1 MQQASPASN
10 EVQLPRA
17 VVERSKRI
25 EARLKAQREAE
36 AGPAVETPPAPEP
49 GATVAPPVDPQPPRA
64 TAAEDPRQSDPLY
77 WKQRFDVMNGILAR
91 ERQQSA
97 ETIEGLY
104 QRIDELEGQV
114 ATLKASPQP
123 SSSKID
129 LGKYFTP
136 EQIERL
142 GEDEALSMA
151 TTAEKA
157 AQDAAKAAID
167 QMAALLK
174 PEQKRRERLEVN
186 DLERKKREYKEA
198 IVAKYPDFDTAI
210 DAADDWVSYLQNF
223 YGTTDIPRQ
232 QILDRYITTFNVAK
246 TVEFIEDFL
255 KTRDRP
261 TPPVV
266 PQGSGASSSGGTSP
280 AVPSGLKAPSNQEV
294 RDYYTRAA
302 LGKVT
307 DQQRTEFEAR
317 QKLRA
322 AS

>member
-10 EVQLPRA
+10 EVRLPRA

-25 EARLKAQREAE
+25 DDMLKAQREAE
-36 AGPAVETPPAPEP
+36 ADPVVETPPAAVP
-49 GATVAPPVDPQPPRA
+49 GATAAPPVEPQPPKV
-64 TAAEDPRQSDPLY
+64 TAAEDPRHSDPLY
-77 WKQRFDVMNGILAR
+77 WKQRFDVMNGILSR
-91 ERQQSA
+91 EREQTA
-97 ETIEGLY
+97 GTIEGLY

-114 ATLKASPQP
+114 ATLQASPQP

-151 TTAEKA
+151 ATAEKA
-157 AQDAAKAAID
+157 SQEAAKAAIE

-174 PEQKRRERLEVN
+174 PEQKRRERQEAG
-186 DLERKKREYKEA
+186 DTERKKREYKEA
-198 IVAKYPDFDTAI
+198 ILAKYPDFDAM
-210 DAADDWVSYLQNF
+210 DVADDWIAYLQNF
-223 YGTTDIPRQ
+223 YGSTDITRQ
-232 QILDRYITTFNVAK
+232 QILDRYIGAFNVPK
-246 TVEFIEDFL
+246 TIEFIEDFL

-261 TPPVV
+261 TPPVA
-266 PQGSGASSSGGTSP
+266 PQASGASSNGGTPP
-280 AVPSGLKAPSNQEV
+280 AVPSGLKAPSNIEV
-294 RDYYTRAA
+294 RDFYKRAK

-307 DQQRTEFEAR
+307 DQERTDFEAR